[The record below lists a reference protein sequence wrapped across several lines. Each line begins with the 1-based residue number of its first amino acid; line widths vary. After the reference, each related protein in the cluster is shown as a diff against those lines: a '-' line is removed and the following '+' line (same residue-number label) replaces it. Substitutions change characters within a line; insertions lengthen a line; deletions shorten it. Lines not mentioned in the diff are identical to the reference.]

1 MIINWVD
8 LIILVIVL
16 FNVFLGFKRGVIAE
30 LLTLIGLISA
40 IFVSI
45 FWYHDLSVFLI
56 KQFKWNEAL
65 SNIISFIIIFLL
77 VIFCFRILETL
88 LNRIVDMLFLSW
100 INNLGGVLF
109 GFLRGAIIAS
119 LLLFLVNFI
128 PLPLEIRI
136 QLSDSVLAKYL
147 LDGLI
152 VIYNSLHEWLPE
164 HFQFEAEIL
173 RENLFKNIGV

>member
-1 MIINWVD
+1 M
-8 LIILVIVL
+8 L

-56 KQFKWNEAL
+56 RQFKWNEAL
-65 SNIISFIIIFLL
+65 SNIVSFIIIFLL

-100 INNLGGVLF
+100 INNLGGALF
-109 GFLRGAIIAS
+109 GFIRGAIIVS

-128 PLPLEIRI
+128 PLPLEIRV

-147 LDGLI
+147 LDSVMI
-152 VIYNSLHEWLPE
+152 IYNSLREWLPE

-173 RENLFKNIGV
+173 KENLYKNIGL

>member
-1 MIINWVD
+1 M
-8 LIILVIVL
+8 L

-45 FWYHDLSVFLI
+45 FWYHDLSVFLMR
-56 KQFKWNEAL
+56 QFKWNEAL

-88 LNRIVDMLFLSW
+88 LNRIVDMLFLSG
-100 INNLGGVLF
+100 INNLGGALF
-109 GFLRGAIIAS
+109 GFIRGAIIVS

-128 PLPLEIRI
+128 PLPLEIRV
-136 QLSDSVLAKYL
+136 QLSDSLLAKYL
-147 LDGLI
+147 LDSVMI
-152 VIYNSLHEWLPE
+152 IYNSLREWLPE

-173 RENLFKNIGV
+173 RENLYKNIGL

>member
-1 MIINWVD
+1 M
-8 LIILVIVL
+8 L

-65 SNIISFIIIFLL
+65 SNIVSFIIIFLL
-77 VIFCFRILETL
+77 VILCFRILETL

-109 GFLRGAIIAS
+109 GFLRGAIIVS
-119 LLLFLVNFI
+119 LLLSLVNFI

-136 QLSDSVLAKYL
+136 QLSDSILAKYL
-147 LDGLI
+147 LDGLMI
-152 VIYNSLHEWLPE
+152 IYNSLREWLPE
-164 HFQFEAEIL
+164 HFQFEAKYL
-173 RENLFKNIGV
+173 REYLYKNI

>member
-1 MIINWVD
+1 
-8 LIILVIVL
+8 
-16 FNVFLGFKRGVIAE
+16 
-30 LLTLIGLISA
+30 
-40 IFVSI
+40 
-45 FWYHDLSVFLI
+45 
-56 KQFKWNEAL
+56 
-65 SNIISFIIIFLL
+65 
-77 VIFCFRILETL
+77 
-88 LNRIVDMLFLSW
+88 MLFLSW

-152 VIYNSLHEWLPE
+152 VIYNSVHEWLPE